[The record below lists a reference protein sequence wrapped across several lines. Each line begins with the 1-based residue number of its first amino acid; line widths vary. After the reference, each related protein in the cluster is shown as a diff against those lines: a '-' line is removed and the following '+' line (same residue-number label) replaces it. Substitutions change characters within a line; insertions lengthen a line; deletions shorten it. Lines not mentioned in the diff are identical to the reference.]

1 MSEFFDWIT
10 DFTPALVYILIW
22 GLLFPIRITVLLVL
36 PHGAKKG
43 YHALNPIYEFFA
55 FEERL

>member
-10 DFTPALVYILIW
+10 DFAPAVVFLIIW
-22 GLLFPIRITVLLVL
+22 GLLFPIRIAVLLVL
-36 PHGAKKG
+36 PYGAKKG
-43 YHALNPIYEFFA
+43 YHALNPVYEIFA